1 MNKIIAVIGMTGC
14 GKSEAVKYF
23 VENGYKRVY
32 FGGVVLD
39 EMKKLGLEINE
50 ANERKTRE
58 ALRKQFGMGAMAIK
72 CLDKI
77 DEYYKLGN
85 VVIES
90 LYSWEEFKLVKDKY
104 GDNFKLLTVFTT
116 KSLRYERLA
125 KRKVRPLTIQ
135 ESISR
140 DYAELE
146 NLNKG
151 GPIAFTDY
159 LVTNDSTLTEL
170 QKQLEKY
177 L

>member
-23 VENGYKRVY
+23 VENVYRRVY

-58 ALRKQFGMGAMAIK
+58 DLRKQFGMGAMAIK
-72 CLDKI
+72 SLDKI
-77 DEYYKLGN
+77 EEYFKLGN

-104 GDNFKLLTVFTT
+104 SDSFKLITIFTT
-116 KSLRYERLA
+116 KSIRYERLA
-125 KRKVRPLTIQ
+125 NRKERPLTFQ
-135 ESISR
+135 EAISR

-159 LVTNDSTLTEL
+159 LVTNDSTLKDL

>member
-23 VENGYKRVY
+23 VEHGYKRVY

-39 EMKKLGLEINE
+39 EMKRLGLEINE
-50 ANERKTRE
+50 INERKTRE
-58 ALRKQFGMGAMAIK
+58 DLRKQFGMGAMAVK
-72 CLDKI
+72 SLDKI

-90 LYSWEEFKLVKDKY
+90 LYSWEEFKLVKHKY
-104 GDNFKLLTVFTT
+104 HDSFKLLTVFTT
-116 KSLRYERLA
+116 KSIRYERLA
-125 KRKVRPLTIQ
+125 KREIRPLTTQ
-135 ESISR
+135 EAISR
-140 DYAELE
+140 DYSELE

-159 LVTNDSTLTEL
+159 LVTNDFTLKDL

>member
-23 VENGYKRVY
+23 VEHGYKRVY

-39 EMKKLGLEINE
+39 EMKRLGLEINE
-50 ANERKTRE
+50 INERKTRE
-58 ALRKQFGMGAMAIK
+58 DLRKQFGMGAMAVK
-72 CLDKI
+72 SLDKI

-90 LYSWEEFKLVKDKY
+90 LYSWEEFKLVKHKY
-104 GDNFKLLTVFTT
+104 LDSFKLLTVFTI
-116 KSLRYERLA
+116 KSIRYERLA
-125 KRKVRPLTIQ
+125 KREIRPLTTQ
-135 ESISR
+135 EAISR
-140 DYAELE
+140 DYSELE

-159 LVTNDSTLTEL
+159 LVTNDFTLKDL